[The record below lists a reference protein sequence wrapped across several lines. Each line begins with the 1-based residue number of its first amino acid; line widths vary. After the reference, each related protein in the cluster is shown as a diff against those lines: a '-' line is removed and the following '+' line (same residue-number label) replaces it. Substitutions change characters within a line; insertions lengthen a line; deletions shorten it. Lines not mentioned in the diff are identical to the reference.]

1 MVWLYYFIKIA
12 GIYTQTQVVCES
24 TRALLHQPCV
34 KNARRW
40 AASTALFA
48 LLSCKIPV
56 HLFAKPPAEVHN
68 ARQCSGIVCAFR
80 LVELQ
85 NTCASIRQTT
95 YRGA

>member
-1 MVWLYYFIKIA
+1 MLA
-12 GIYTQTQVVCES
+12 NAQ
-24 TRALLHQPCV
+24 ALSV
-34 KNARRW
+34 
-40 AASTALFA
+40 LFA
-48 LLSCKIPV
+48 LLSCKIPA

-95 YRGA
+95 CRGA